1 MTQRIT
7 ESLGAAQRTGPGRVM
22 LTIITPGQ
30 GSSGHYT
37 PEMLAQAEADLV
49 FPKGT
54 LSMVNHPTREEA
66 QSRPEGDLRN
76 LAAVLLEDAKWEP
89 DWVDP
94 ETGTRGRLAAE
105 AKVGSAWSGFVD
117 DFHEFIGASIYA
129 SAEVNESGEIQRLL
143 PDPFNRVDLVTVA
156 GRGGGIAEVLEA
168 AKVIESRSVVQE
180 TTAMDVEM
188 WLNSAIRDSLQTW
201 GYVIDHDDNFVY
213 YIADHDTEEQRTY
226 RRSYTLSGSTVTL
239 GSDPVEVRR
248 RTEYDPITS
257 SQLTPAEEPTNTQD
271 QEGATMATIDDQEL
285 RELQEKAA
293 RVDQLVKENE
303 ELKAEIEELKDQLK
317 AQAAE
322 SRREQ
327 ALTAVHE
334 AFGEDAPAFFVTAAE
349 TAAQAEDYD
358 HEAFAATVL
367 EAATATGANIAGTPH
382 LGTVGHT
389 VTTESRTITTE
400 DTIAALEGRA

>member
-7 ESLGAAQRTGPGRVM
+7 ESLGAAQRTGPGRVQ

-54 LSMVNHPTREEA
+54 LSMVNHPTREESQA
-66 QSRPEGDLRN
+66 RPEGDLRN

-94 ETGTRGRLAAE
+94 VTGTQGRLAAE

-168 AKVIESRSVVQE
+168 AQVIESRSVVQE
-180 TTAMDVEM
+180 STAMDVEM

-201 GYVIDHDDNFVY
+201 GYVIDHDDDFVY
-213 YIADHDTEEQRTY
+213 YIADDNADQQRTY
-226 RRSYTLSGSTVTL
+226 RRSYTLSGSTVTM
-239 GSDPVEVRR
+239 GNDPVEVRR

-257 SQLTPAEEPTNTQD
+257 SPPTPAEEPTITQD
-271 QEGATMATIDDQEL
+271 QEGATMATIDDNEL
-285 RELQEKAA
+285 RELQEKAG
-293 RVDQLVKENE
+293 RVDQLEADIQALRE
-303 ELKAEIEELKDQLK
+303 AQET
-317 AQAAE
+317 QAAE

-358 HEAFAATVL
+358 HAAFSATVL

-382 LGTVGHT
+382 LGTSGQT
-389 VTTESRTITTE
+389 VTAESRTITTE